1 MQLAAVRF
9 QFPTSLTRSK
19 STQAEPFL
27 GWVMY
32 PKPMYSIV
40 LPSIKTIVFPVF
52 PYHSWFPLRIHHPNP
67 AFVSAH
73 SKCYLCFS
81 GSRPGSV
88 EELVRLEIVAII

>member
-40 LPSIKTIVFPVF
+40 LPSIKTIVFPVSRTTRGSLSEYTTLILLLY
-52 PYHSWFPLRIHHPNP
+52 PRTASVI
-67 AFVSAH
+67 SA
-73 SKCYLCFS
+73 FS
-81 GSRPGSV
+81 GVDQVLWRNSSAWR
-88 EELVRLEIVAII
+88 